1 MRIGFAGI
9 RVEGSRIGKWIFR
22 VKDVWGTKLNDSN
35 PKARLELRE
44 DRR

>member
-22 VKDVWGTKLNDSN
+22 VKDEYSEMTS
-35 PKARLELRE
+35 
-44 DRR
+44 